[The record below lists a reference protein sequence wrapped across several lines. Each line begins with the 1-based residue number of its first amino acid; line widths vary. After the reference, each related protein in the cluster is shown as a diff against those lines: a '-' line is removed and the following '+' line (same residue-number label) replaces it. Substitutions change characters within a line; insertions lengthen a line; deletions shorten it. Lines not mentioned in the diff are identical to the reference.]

1 MKTQYTNILLQTSL
15 KVNTKTKG
23 DKEPMNNRKTAFTG
37 LLRNYEKQADP
48 HTRTGEKEYT
58 TALME
63 LATACTYSVLK
74 KLTDPQGLQG
84 GLKEQ
89 EKPEKRIGINNA
101 TSRQTVVNRLRREVA
116 HDLQN
121 LRNLEYL
128 STMAKTVNVT
138 INGEY
143 TTDTN
148 GEYNELL
155 TKLSNTMSNDGLELI
170 NSAICA
176 ILEETRKIDSFSTGF
191 MEKPYKV
198 RRLKKKVR
206 IQSADSVNGWE
217 TVETMPI
224 KEVFKAIRRE
234 VEANRGLQIASH
246 KYTYIEEIVTDTETG
261 ENTTAYRRLNACSG
275 LAGEVYD
282 FNGKPI
288 AIVADT
294 ETIDNYSAFCEGANL
309 TMRERTVLDYRLQGY
324 GNKAIATKTGI
335 SENAC
340 KGAVQRL
347 RQKAIEW
354 GLNPENI

>member
-1 MKTQYTNILLQTSL
+1 M
-15 KVNTKTKG
+15 
-23 DKEPMNNRKTAFTG
+23 ENRKTAFAG

-89 EKPEKRIGINNA
+89 EKPEKHIGINNA
-101 TSRQTVVNRLRREVA
+101 TSRQTVINRLRREVA

-128 STMAKTVNVT
+128 STMAKTVSVNT
-138 INGEY
+138 NGEY

-155 TKLSNTMSNDGLELI
+155 TKLSNTMSNDGLELV
-170 NSAICA
+170 NGAICA
-176 ILEETRKIDSFSTGF
+176 ILEETKKIDCFSTGF
-191 MEKPYKV
+191 MEKPYNV

-224 KEVFKAIRRE
+224 REVFKAIRRE
-234 VEANRGLQIASH
+234 VEANRGLQTASH
-246 KYTYIEEIVTDTETG
+246 KYTYIEEIATDKETG
-261 ENTTAYRRLNACSG
+261 ENTTAYLRLNACSG
-275 LAGEVYD
+275 LAGEVCD

-288 AIVADT
+288 AIVADSST
-294 ETIDNYSAFCEGANL
+294 VNTYDEFIKTANL
-309 TMRERTVLDYRLQGY
+309 TVREQTILEYKMQGY
-324 GNKAIATKTGI
+324 GNKAIATKMGI

-340 KGAVQRL
+340 KGATNRL

-354 GLNPENI
+354 GLTPNKVK